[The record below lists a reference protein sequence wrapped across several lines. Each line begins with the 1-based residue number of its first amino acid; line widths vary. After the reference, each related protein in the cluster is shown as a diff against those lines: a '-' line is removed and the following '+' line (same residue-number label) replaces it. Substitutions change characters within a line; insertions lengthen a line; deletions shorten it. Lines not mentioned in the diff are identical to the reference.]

1 MIAVDRLPPEIR
13 ASVRAVV
20 WRSVAVPGR
29 EKPTKVPYIPSRPA
43 VKANVSDPRT
53 WGTFVAALAAVQA
66 GKADGPG
73 IVLGDGLV
81 GVDLDEC
88 RDPCTGTIA
97 PEALAIIQTLDSYT
111 ELSPSRTGLHI
122 LARGTLPPGGRRK
135 AGVEMYAEGRF
146 FTVTGMHVV
155 GTPTTIEERTAELA
169 ALHARVFGQEV
180 KPLHRPARPLTV
192 VRDDAAL
199 LDRARAARNGAKFA
213 ALWRGD
219 WSGYPSQSEAD
230 QALCNLLAFWTGAD
244 AARVDRLFRRS
255 GLMRRKWDDQRGEQT
270 YGERTVATAVA
281 GCDVYGGARVIG

>member
-155 GTPTTIEERTAELA
+155 GTPTTASPLVKVLAPPPSTTTVSSPRASSRVVSEVRPWPRPQVSNPAPIGVAANQKPRRTTS
-169 ALHARVFGQEV
+169 R
-180 KPLHRPARPLTV
+180 
-192 VRDDAAL
+192 
-199 LDRARAARNGAKFA
+199 
-213 ALWRGD
+213 
-219 WSGYPSQSEAD
+219 Y
-230 QALCNLLAFWTGAD
+230 
-244 AARVDRLFRRS
+244 RR
-255 GLMRRKWDDQRGEQT
+255 
-270 YGERTVATAVA
+270 
-281 GCDVYGGARVIG
+281 GARCAGRRYNQTTPMPKSRTTANGEPGRR

>member
-155 GTPTTIEERTAELA
+155 GTPTTIEERTAELLERAGIMARTGLHCAPSAHERLGTFPTGTVRFSFGWFNTRAEVDLAVEALAQIA
-169 ALHARVFGQEV
+169 AWV
-180 KPLHRPARPLTV
+180 T
-192 VRDDAAL
+192 
-199 LDRARAARNGAKFA
+199 
-213 ALWRGD
+213 
-219 WSGYPSQSEAD
+219 SGEI
-230 QALCNLLAFWTGAD
+230 WTA
-244 AARVDRLFRRS
+244 
-255 GLMRRKWDDQRGEQT
+255 
-270 YGERTVATAVA
+270 
-281 GCDVYGGARVIG
+281 